1 MKKTLFAVMMAMA
14 LIGCDDANKAV
25 DNAQEAATEAMDKVQ
40 ETANEA
46 TEVVQEQMEKTQEQ
60 IDSVGFD
67 FEQFASTSET
77 AKALSNTVKEA
88 MNVDFSDP
96 KAIEDVKDRIANA
109 YHCYVEATSES
120 EAAGAM
126 NSMMASVGSDEVKSL
141 IEKGIEKAKA
151 VKECVM

>member
-1 MKKTLFAVMMAMA
+1 MKKTFFAVMMAMA

-25 DNAQEAATEAMDKVQ
+25 DNVQEAATETMDKVQ

-60 IDSVGFD
+60 VDSVGFD

-77 AKALSNTVKEA
+77 AKTLSNTVKDA

-96 KAIEDVKDRIANA
+96 QAIEEMKDRIANA
-109 YHCYVEATSES
+109 YQCYVESTSES
-120 EAAGAM
+120 EAADAI
-126 NSMMASVGSDEVKSL
+126 NSMMASVNSDEVKSL